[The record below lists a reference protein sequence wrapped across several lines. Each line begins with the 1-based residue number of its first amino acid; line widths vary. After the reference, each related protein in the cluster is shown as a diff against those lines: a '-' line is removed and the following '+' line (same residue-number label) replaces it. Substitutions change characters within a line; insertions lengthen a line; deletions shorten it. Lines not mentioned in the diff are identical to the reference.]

1 MNDSEIIM
9 LLVKNDKINPHYK
22 KIICKDM
29 KISTYLENRYK
40 DSNSI
45 IETIYRI

>member
-22 KIICKDM
+22 QIICKA
-29 KISTYLENRYK
+29 LNRR
-40 DSNSI
+40 D
-45 IETIYRI
+45 TLAD